1 VLGVGSVVA
10 GLLGLLLGWL
20 LMFLAVVPVVLFS
33 CWLCCCRASWATVG
47 PIVDVPCR
55 CLCCVCVLG
64 VGSVVAGLLG
74 LLLGWLV
81 MFLVG
86 VYARCF
92 DCWLCCCRALGLLL
106 GWLLVCIVVV
116 SVLCFSCWLC
126 CCRASWAA
134 VGLIVDVPRCCRRCV
149 FQLLA
154 LLLQGFLGYCWA
166 GC

>member
-1 VLGVGSVVA
+1 MCIVVVYGVCVLGVGSVVA

-47 PIVDVPCR
+47 LVADIPC
-55 CLCCVCVLG
+55 
-64 VGSVVAGLLG
+64 S
-74 LLLGWLV
+74 
-81 MFLVG
+81 
-86 VYARCF
+86 
-92 DCWLCCCRALGLLL
+92 
-106 GWLLVCIVVV
+106 
-116 SVLCFSCWLC
+116 
-126 CCRASWAA
+126 
-134 VGLIVDVPRCCRRCV
+134 CRRCV